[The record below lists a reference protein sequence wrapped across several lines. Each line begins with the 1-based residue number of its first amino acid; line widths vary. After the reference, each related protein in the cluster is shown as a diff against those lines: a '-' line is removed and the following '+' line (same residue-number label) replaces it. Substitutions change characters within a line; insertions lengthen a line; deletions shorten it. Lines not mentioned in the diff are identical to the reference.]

1 MAVRHFSTHLETTM
15 QYSYMVIDFADL
27 GGDFAAGLD
36 FIRDCGYEGVELN
49 LTPAVLGQLD
59 AIERAVEACGLVVPS
74 LLTGAAYA
82 EGLCLSVADPSRR
95 AGAVAR
101 LREYLPIAQ
110 RFNAIL
116 VVGLL
121 QGLRADEPDAEV
133 ANERIAAGLREVG
146 LAAQDAGVDLVV
158 EPVNHLQVGFN
169 NSVGEVRALIERI
182 GVSAFRPMV
191 DTIHMNIEEKSLTQ
205 PIFDCDSALRHVHLC
220 ESNGSVL
227 GSGHLD
233 FKAVLAALDAIGYAG
248 FASVKVYRQA
258 SLREAAPASL
268 AYLRGLAG

>member
-1 MAVRHFSTHLETTM
+1 MH
-15 QYSYMVIDFADL
+15 YSYMVIDFAEL
-27 GGDFAAGLD
+27 GGDFAAGLS

-59 AIERAVEACGLVVPS
+59 AIERAVETRGLVVPS

-82 EGLCLSVADPSRR
+82 EGLCLSAADPRRR

-110 RFNAIL
+110 RFNALL

-121 QGLRADEPDAEV
+121 QGLRTDEADAGV

-146 LAAQDAGVDLVV
+146 LAAQAAGVDLVV
-158 EPVNHLQVGFN
+158 EPINHLQVGFN
-169 NSVGEVRALIERI
+169 HSVGEVCALIERI
-182 GVSAFRPMV
+182 GSPAFGPMV

-205 PIFDCDSALRHVHLC
+205 PIFACRNALRHVHLC
-220 ESNGSVL
+220 ESNGGVL

-233 FKAVLAALDAIGYAG
+233 FKAVLAALAAIGYAG

-258 SLREAAPASL
+258 RLREAAPASL
-268 AYLRGLAG
+268 AYLHTLSG

>member
-1 MAVRHFSTHLETTM
+1 MR
-15 QYSYMVIDFADL
+15 YSYMVIDFADL

-36 FIRDCGYEGVELN
+36 FIRACGYEGVELN
-49 LTPAVLGQLD
+49 LTPEVLGQLD
-59 AIERAVEACGLVVPS
+59 AIERAVETCGLVVPS

-82 EGLCLSVADPSRR
+82 EGLCLSVADPHRR

-110 RFNAIL
+110 RFNALL

-121 QGLRADEPDAEV
+121 QGLRADEADAEV

-146 LAAQDAGVDLVV
+146 LAAQDVGVDLVV
-158 EPVNHLQVGFN
+158 EPINHLQVGFN

-205 PIFDCDSALRHVHLC
+205 PIFDCGSARCGTSTCARATAACWAAATSTSRPCSRPWTPLATRVLLR
-220 ESNGSVL
+220 SRSI
-227 GSGHLD
+227 
-233 FKAVLAALDAIGYAG
+233 ARLACAKLRPRAWRTCAG
-248 FASVKVYRQA
+248 
-258 SLREAAPASL
+258 
-268 AYLRGLAG
+268 